1 MNGFAWSKTPLK
13 LLIIL
18 LLAGAINF
26 VFILGLQITFSYRT
40 AGSVEEATLAKLDET
55 YQDCKILDQRQVSG
69 SNFYIFLV
77 KKQDDTLQLVTFR
90 KHYLLD
96 RYRLMD
102 KACQS
107 VSQATENITLKA
119 GITQIQLSVMEN
131 NQAGGFY
138 IWPEGTG
145 VMNPPGQ
152 QFRNQMI
159 LSISGLYVLEL
170 ALWCLLFRKEEIA

>member
-26 VFILGLQITFSYRT
+26 GLVLGLQMAFGFRVSGPIDAS
-40 AGSVEEATLAKLDET
+40 TLAKLDAT
-55 YQDCKILDQRQVSG
+55 YQNCKILDQRQVSG
-69 SNFYIFLV
+69 SNFYILLV

-138 IWPEGTG
+138 IRPEGTG
-145 VMNPPGQ
+145 VINPPGQ

>member
-26 VFILGLQITFSYRT
+26 GLVLGLQMTFGFRAS
-40 AGSVEEATLAKLDET
+40 GPIDVSTLAQLDET
-55 YQDCKILDQRQVSG
+55 YQGCEILDQRQVSG

-77 KKQDDTLQLVTFR
+77 RKQDDTLQLVTFR

-131 NQAGGFY
+131 NQTGGFY
-138 IWPEGTG
+138 VRPEGTG
-145 VMNPPGQ
+145 VINPPGQ
-152 QFRNQMI
+152 QFRNQML